1 MSLKEAARGDLGV
14 SGQTRPPSSASPR
27 RMATAMS
34 MGLVGF
40 GTATATRRGS
50 ARTSIGLVTVL
61 VGVVI
66 LGSVTDAT
74 AWGSK
79 GHRIIGLIARELLL
93 PETSA
98 EIETIM
104 GTADLATF
112 GVFLDED
119 KDRLDVEVPGSRA
132 WHYDNIPICGRKGHS
147 EYCPN
152 GWCAS
157 TQIARHRD
165 ILADAQESK
174 ARKQFA
180 IWVLTHLIADIHQ
193 PLHAA
198 DRDDRGGNAIK
209 VRLPWG
215 ATPISMGP
223 GTLTSSN
230 MPSVEETRSSW
241 PTISSSSSPP
251 ERPTGRRELS
261 RPGWTNRTN
270 SPRPSPT
277 ERLRLHV
284 RCRPQARADLSRS
297 ELCRRGHDRRR
308 RAVDKG
314 GISTGLCPQS

>member
-1 MSLKEAARGDLGV
+1 
-14 SGQTRPPSSASPR
+14 
-27 RMATAMS
+27 MATAMS

-40 GTATATRRGS
+40 GTATATRLRS
-50 ARTSIGLVTVL
+50 NVIGLATVL

-66 LGSVTDAT
+66 LGSITDAI

-93 PETSA
+93 PETNA
-98 EIETIM
+98 EIAAIM

-215 ATPISMGP
+215 RDANLHGAWDTDF
-223 GTLTSSN
+223 
-230 MPSVEETRSSW
+230 VEHALGGRNEILVVHDLLLKFASRKADWQTGSAQAWMDESHQLAK
-241 PTISSSSSPP
+241 TIAYGKIAGFTCS
-251 ERPTGRRELS
+251 
-261 RPGWTNRTN
+261 
-270 SPRPSPT
+270 
-277 ERLRLHV
+277 
-284 RCRPQARADLSRS
+284 ADLKRVRIFLDQNYADEATTVVKEQLAKAGYRLAHVLNLSFRN
-297 ELCRRGHDRRR
+297 
-308 RAVDKG
+308 
-314 GISTGLCPQS
+314 